1 MTNIDLIAKNST
13 AAFKVVV
20 LCYGNP
26 SRGDDAL
33 APSLYEH
40 LVELFAERED
50 LLLVND
56 FQLQIE
62 HILDISQADLV
73 LFIDAHSHCGA
84 PFEFT
89 PLQISHQLS
98 HTSHALSPSHLL
110 GFYQQSLGTLPPP
123 AFILAIKGESFEL
136 GESLSASAQQN
147 LTKAQT
153 FVFKL
158 LSDCQLSIWKSLIKE

>member
-1 MTNIDLIAKNST
+1 MINIDLIAKNST

-33 APSLYEH
+33 APLLYDH
-40 LVELFAERED
+40 LVESFAERED

-62 HILDISQADLV
+62 HIVDIQQAELV
-73 LFIDAHSHCGA
+73 LFIDAHIDCVA
-84 PFEFT
+84 PFEFS
-89 PLQISHQLS
+89 PLQASNQLS
-98 HTSHALSPSHLL
+98 HTSHALSPSDLL

-123 AFILAIKGESFEL
+123 AYILAIKGVSFEL
-136 GESLSASAQQN
+136 GELLSASAQQN
-147 LTKAQT
+147 LTQAQA
-153 FVFKL
+153 FVFQL
-158 LSDCQLSIWKSLIKE
+158 LTDCQPLIWKSLTN